1 MAEISA
7 VASAFTIVALAYRL
21 SRYISR
27 VANEARDI
35 KEASGT
41 ISKKVVQWDE
51 VLRAVYLSLKGRKK
65 QRRFKPLSED
75 EEQIW
80 LTVGNALER
89 CQQTMKK
96 FEEEIARLGDREKY
110 GWLRRGLIAINS
122 IEDEPKTIQLKKDM
136 KADIASLSVLLPCF
150 QP

>member
-7 VASAFTIVALAYRL
+7 VASAFTIIALACRL

-41 ISKKVVQWDE
+41 ISKKVIRWDV
-51 VLRAVYLSLKGRKK
+51 VLETVYLSLKNRKR

-96 FEEEIARLGDREKY
+96 FEEEIERLGDREKY
-110 GWLRRGLIAINS
+110 GWLRRGLIVINS
-122 IEDEPKTIQLKKDM
+122 IEDEPKTIRLKKDI
-136 KADIASLSVLLPCF
+136 KANIASLSVLLPCF

>member
-1 MAEISA
+1 MAELSV
-7 VASAFTIVALAYRL
+7 VASVFTIVALACRL
-21 SRYISR
+21 SRYVSR
-27 VANEARDI
+27 IANEARDI

-41 ISKKVVQWDE
+41 ISKKVVRWDE
-51 VLRAVYLSLKGRKK
+51 VLRAVHSSLKGRKK

-80 LTVGNALER
+80 LAVGNALER

-96 FEEEIARLGDREKY
+96 FEEEIERLGDREKY
-110 GWLRRGLIAINS
+110 GWLRRGLIAMNS
-122 IEDEPKTIQLKKDM
+122 IEDEPKTIRLEKDM